1 VVAVLALVVACLIPL
16 AFIMK
21 KPAANERVSPPAH

>member
-1 VVAVLALVVACLIPL
+1 VVACLIPL

-21 KPAANERVSPPAH
+21 KPAAAVRDAAPPH